1 MSDVPATADGLAVVP
16 RTGHSAGALLHDA
29 REAAGLH
36 IGALAVALK
45 VPVKKLEALEADRID
60 LLPDAVFARA
70 LAASVCRTLKI
81 DPTEVLSLL
90 PESGRPSLEFTA
102 RRAAAVVQSRSSE
115 PGRALLSRLSLPVLM
130 GAGLLVLATIALLV
144 FPAFDDAMPEVDTP
158 VAHGAS
164 EPSVAPA
171 AAQEAPAAVV
181 PPVAG
186 AVEVAPSAPLAS
198 AAAAAVPS
206 ASASASASAPASVA
220 AVGSGPLIL
229 LARSSTWVQV
239 TDAAGAAPLRRTLA
253 DGESV
258 AVSGA
263 MPLSVV
269 VGRADAIEVTVR
281 GEPLDLA
288 PVTRNNIARFQV
300 K

>member
-1 MSDVPATADGLAVVP
+1 MSDVPATADGLAAVP
-16 RTGHSAGALLHDA
+16 RTGQSAGALLRDA
-29 REAAGLH
+29 REAAGVH

-81 DPTEVLSLL
+81 DPAEVLRLL

-115 PGRALLSRLSLPVLM
+115 PGRALLSRLSLPVLV
-130 GAGLLVLATIALLV
+130 GVGLLVLATIALLV

-158 VAHGAS
+158 VTHGAAES
-164 EPSVAPA
+164 PAVPA
-171 AAQEAPAAVV
+171 ATPEAPAAVV
-181 PPVAG
+181 SPGAG
-186 AVEVAPSAPLAS
+186 SVEVVPGAPAASAPVT
-198 AAAAAVPS
+198 AAPAAAVP
-206 ASASASASAPASVA
+206 ASTAVA
-220 AVGSGPLIL
+220 AVGNGPLNL
-229 LARSSTWVQV
+229 VARSSTWVQV
-239 TDAAGAAPLRRTLA
+239 TDAAGASPLRRTLA
-253 DGESV
+253 EGESV

-263 MPLSVV
+263 LPLSVV
-269 VGRADAIEVTVR
+269 VGRADAIQVTVR
-281 GEPLDLA
+281 GEPLDMA